1 MKQLIRRDLWLCRK
15 AIAPYLV
22 IISIFLLL
30 ASMVILSA
38 RFGNIAKYSGGSAE
52 SVLDSLEYIGLFA
65 GILLLCSI
73 ETVSSLNISDHL
85 GGWYNYLKASG
96 MKSSRIVGQKYLDV
110 ALLLCISWLSGLVTN
125 AFLGLLAGR
134 AAADMGLM
142 SVVMGVM
149 LIYLEYNIM
158 LGFVT
163 KGKRND
169 LLMILP
175 LILITGIVFIVFGFA
190 FGHKDF
196 LDILIE
202 KIKNFIADR
211 PLLYGITLAAVV
223 FFSILNYLL
232 SLHFFN
238 KEKRIKLKETDRPAM
253 AGNQNTMGKEAEKC
267 EV

>member
-1 MKQLIRRDLWLCRK
+1 MKQLICRDLWLCRK
-15 AIAPYLV
+15 RIAPYIAIVL
-22 IISIFLLL
+22 IFLVPV
-30 ASMVILSA
+30 SMTILSA
-38 RFGNIAKYSGGSAE
+38 RFGNIAKYRGEDSAKI
-52 SVLDSLEYIGLFA
+52 LDAIALLGPFL
-65 GILLLCSI
+65 GILAICSI
-73 ETVSSLNISDHL
+73 ETVASLNKSDHL
-85 GGWYNYLKASG
+85 SGWYKYLKASG
-96 MKSSRIVGQKYLDV
+96 LRSSLIVGQKYIDV
-110 ALLLCISWLSGLVTN
+110 IVIFVISWLIGVSGNL
-125 AFLGLLAGR
+125 FLGALAGR
-134 AAADMGLM
+134 KSADIGLM
-142 SVVMGVM
+142 CVAMGVT

-196 LDILIE
+196 LDVLVE
-202 KIKNFIADR
+202 KIKGFIADR
-211 PLLYGITLAAVV
+211 PLLYGVTLAAVV

-253 AGNQNTMGKEAEKC
+253 AGNQNIKGKEAEKC